1 MPSIFLENLIL
12 FQSKAFHRLP
22 TPLILFFS
30 SLKLVPGIYVP
41 LGAKIV
47 FRPSIAFEAPQTT
60 LKFSLP

>member
-1 MPSIFLENLIL
+1 MPSIFSGKPNSFSE
-12 FQSKAFHRLP
+12 QSIP
-22 TPLILFFS
+22 SPSIPLILFFS

-47 FRPSIAFEAPQTT
+47 FRPSVAFEAPQTT